1 MQQFIPF
8 EDEWDLLDR
17 IAVESLSPYRPGLH
31 CRHDLARGPDQRTVP
46 MSPSTSIS
54 SPICTPMRAAVPARS
69 SST

>member
-17 IAVESLSPYRPGLH
+17 VAVESLSPYRVGLH
-31 CRHDLARGPDQRTVP
+31 CRHDLARGPDQRTAP
-46 MSPSTSIS
+46 TSPSTSIA
-54 SPICTPMRAAVPARS
+54 SPICMPMRAAVPAGN